1 MPPALFFHV
10 AHAVN
15 RAPSPVG
22 SGHET
27 RPTLTILPVLLSLVA
42 RTTKY
47 NLKKNFDSGGL
58 NENNYLF
65 FNQREQFFTLRLRRS
80 ARRLRLI
87 SFLKIIL
94 KDPDENFYS
103 GDRLKVTRHR

>member
-27 RPTLTILPVLLSLVA
+27 RPSLTFLPIFLSLVA
-42 RTTKY
+42 RTTKD
-47 NLKKNFDSGGL
+47 NLKKNFDSDGL

-65 FNQREQFFTLRLRRS
+65 FNERE
-80 ARRLRLI
+80 
-87 SFLKIIL
+87 
-94 KDPDENFYS
+94 
-103 GDRLKVTRHR
+103 